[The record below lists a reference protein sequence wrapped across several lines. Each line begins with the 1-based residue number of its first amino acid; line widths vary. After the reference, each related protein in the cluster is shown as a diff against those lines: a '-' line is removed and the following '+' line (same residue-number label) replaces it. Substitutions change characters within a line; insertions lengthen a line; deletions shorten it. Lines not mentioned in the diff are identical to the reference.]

1 VLEVLVY
8 ILVKVDEVR
17 ENAAGALKEIAGT
30 GINGMYPV
38 GEARVEPVCLPWRYA
53 DEVATGEIAV
63 AVS

>member
-17 ENAAGALKEIAGT
+17 ENAAGAPKEIGGT

-38 GEARVEPVCLPWRYA
+38 AEARVEPVCLPWR
-53 DEVATGEIAV
+53 
-63 AVS
+63 